1 MLDMQGQPARAD
13 SFLFSSFLPGGAGL
27 RLRPDGAICRRIK
40 NVTQGRH
47 GIQERRKPGKDA
59 AMTKSSGGRPL
70 CQENEVVTMAARLT
84 DRQKKKIL
92 ADYVQTNN
100 YCATAKINGVSAT
113 TVKNLVRANADIVEK
128 CEQKK
133 EENTVD
139 VLAYMDA
146 QRETVCQIIGKGLA
160 VLNDPEKLAEATPSQ
175 ITTAIGTLIDKWTTI
190 GSAADSG
197 GGGVVLMPEV
207 KTDA

>member
-1 MLDMQGQPARAD
+1 
-13 SFLFSSFLPGGAGL
+13 
-27 RLRPDGAICRRIK
+27 
-40 NVTQGRH
+40 
-47 GIQERRKPGKDA
+47 
-59 AMTKSSGGRPL
+59 
-70 CQENEVVTMAARLT
+70 MAARLT

-139 VLAYMDA
+139 VMEYMNDHKDL
-146 QRETVCQIIGKGLA
+146 VCSFIGKGLEM
-160 VLNDPEKLAEATPSQ
+160 LNDPEKLAAANLSQ
-175 ITTAIGTLIDKWTTI
+175 ITTAMGTLIDKWAMI
-190 GSAADSG
+190 SG
-197 GGGVVLMPEV
+197 GPSDNGKEDELSKSLREMAEELESE
-207 KTDA
+207 T

>member
-1 MLDMQGQPARAD
+1 MDAWWHPTDCVKKQVG
-13 SFLFSSFLPGGAGL
+13 
-27 RLRPDGAICRRIK
+27 
-40 NVTQGRH
+40 
-47 GIQERRKPGKDA
+47 RKPGTDA

-70 CQENEVVTMAARLT
+70 RQENEVVTMAARLT

-175 ITTAIGTLIDKWTTI
+175 ITTAIGTLIDKWTMM